1 MLVQALAVKKVIRL
15 TNPILIQKRN
25 GYRDSMIE
33 IAEHIITHRFLLYDD
48 QLYLPL
54 LMPKKVLHPEMQ

>member
-1 MLVQALAVKKVIRL
+1 MLVQAVAVKKVIRL
-15 TNPILIQKRN
+15 TNPILIQKKN

>member
-1 MLVQALAVKKVIRL
+1 
-15 TNPILIQKRN
+15 
-25 GYRDSMIE
+25 MIE